1 MAEFFEYDPI
11 TGIRTDTSY
20 DEMTGEMTLHRS
32 GDSQAVLDFTR
43 SMAADVGLNR
53 EGMKTGYWLYAKLP
67 PINILQMRAKGI
79 NVFDSNDQK
88 KMFAEINEHYPHLK
102 TTTGYEGARSSKQ
115 IYIPK

>member
-32 GDSQAVLDFTR
+32 GDVETVMDFTK
-43 SMAADVGLNR
+43 SMANDLGMNR

-67 PINILQMRAKGI
+67 PIIILQMRAKGI

-88 KMFAEINEHYPHLK
+88 KMFAEINEHYPFLK
-102 TTTGYEGARSSKQ
+102 TTTGHEGARSSKQ
-115 IYIPK
+115 IYVPK